1 MENPGDVPLPKQG
14 IETEL
19 DGHFIMALCNGN
31 FKHVIKTSAVVVVN
45 QLQRITFSH
54 DKHLSFQR

>member
-19 DGHFIMALCNGN
+19 DGHFIMALCNGM
-31 FKHVIKTSAVVVVN
+31 KQQIKWVI
-45 QLQRITFSH
+45 R
-54 DKHLSFQR
+54 